1 MQYSKA
7 VFGKDGGVILNIIL
21 INNLIGKMKKSS
33 SNKTDQTVIVANYA
47 VIRLLVVVG
56 LLLGATIADAQ
67 WRITNSQLP
76 VKKATQ
82 KIDFPP
88 IPDHIT
94 TSTVALVA
102 TASSGL
108 PVEFSVEEGPAQLA
122 GNVLTFRGAGKV
134 TVKASQPGDEHW
146 APAKDVSQSFRVSTA
161 EAKIVLSALE
171 QAYNG
176 RPRVV
181 RVETMPPDLRVL
193 VTYDGKKEPPIDA
206 GKHSV
211 AVMVV
216 DPMWHG
222 KAEGLLVVRPGKQV
236 IDFPPIPDQTTSST
250 VLLRAKASS
259 GLPVEFMVLEGPAK
273 LEGNLLYFTEAGVVV
288 VKASQPGNNNW
299 APANDVLQKFEVI
312 NDQAVV
318 ILSNLDQVYDGTP
331 RAVQVDTKPPDL
343 KVLVT
348 YQGDPK
354 PPINAGAYKVRA
366 VVKDPFWTGEAF
378 GTLSIKPA
386 EQFIDFPQVPDQV
399 ATAVIRLEAKA
410 SSGLPVQF
418 SVASGPAVWDGRFLS
433 FTGAGSVTVVASQP
447 GNGNWL
453 PAPKVANRFEVIKD
467 TAGIMLYDLR
477 QLYDGT
483 PRQVGV
489 RTKPAGLPVKV
500 TYNDDPAPPVN
511 AGKYWVVAM
520 VADPRWEGRAE
531 DVFFIDPAKQ
541 TIDFPEIPPQLAS
554 ATIELEAKASSGLP
568 VEFAV
573 DSGPGQLVGNLLSFT
588 GAGPVTIKAM
598 QPGDNNWLPAESVG
612 QTIKVIP
619 DQAAVTLSNLTQVYD
634 GTPRVVSVTTDPPG
648 LAVEVTYDGS
658 LNVPVNAGT
667 YQVVATVVD
676 GRYEGQA
683 RDVLTVEP
691 AKVTIVL
698 DDLEQVYNGEPRAVT
713 VFIEPEGLP
722 LEILYSQLGLVI
734 LGKELPS
741 EDPPVDAGDYLVS
754 VTVVDDNY
762 EGRVEDKLTILKAS
776 QVIDFA
782 PIADCWT
789 TDIVEL
795 DATATSGLPVSFE
808 VVSGPALLEGNILTF
823 TSAGTV
829 EVQAAQEGNGN
840 WNEAEPVA
848 HSFEVKASNH
858 EQEGPYTYIVED
870 DEATIVGFDESYQ
883 GTLAL
888 PGSLGGFPL
897 VGIDAGAFAN
907 SSGLTSIFIPGN
919 ITWLGE
925 DAFTGCTNLERI
937 YFLSDVLAGEPAS
950 LGASRATVY
959 YLPGSE
965 GWGVTFGGCPV
976 VLWNPEFVNGYC
988 SPLAENCQVVGAP
1001 NLPIGIQSSTNLLA
1015 GEWMW
1020 EVTLTNLTA
1029 EGTFCFAKYL
1039 ADVEEERYYR
1049 IIAP

>member
-1 MQYSKA
+1 MYGED
-7 VFGKDGGVILNIIL
+7 VGIILNIIL
-21 INNLIGKMKKSS
+21 INKPIGKMKNSS
-33 SNKTDQTVIVANYA
+33 SNKINRTVATAHYV
-47 VIRLLVVVG
+47 VIRMLVVVG
-56 LLLGATIADAQ
+56 LLLGGTIAGAQ
-67 WRITNSQLP
+67 WQMTNSQLP
-76 VKKATQ
+76 AKTAAQ

-88 IPDHIT
+88 IPDQIA
-94 TSTVALVA
+94 TSTVALIA

-122 GNVLTFRGAGKV
+122 GNALTFRGAGKV

-146 APAKDVSQSFRVSTA
+146 APAKDVFQSFRVSTA
-161 EAKIVLSALE
+161 EAKIVLSGLE

-176 RPRVV
+176 RPRVA
-181 RVETMPPDLRVL
+181 RVETIPPDLKVL
-193 VTYDGKKEPPIDA
+193 VTYDGTKEPPIDA
-206 GKHSV
+206 GKYSI

-222 KAEGLLVVRPGKQV
+222 KSEGLLVVRPGKQV
-236 IDFPPIPDQTTSST
+236 IDFLPIPDPTTSST
-250 VLLRAKASS
+250 VLLTAKASS

-273 LEGNLLYFTEAGVVV
+273 LEGNLLYFTDAGVVV
-288 VKASQPGNNNW
+288 VKASQPGNSNW
-299 APANDVLQKFEVI
+299 TPAKDVMQKFEVI

-331 RAVQVDTKPPDL
+331 HAVQVDTKPPGL

-354 PPINAGAYKVRA
+354 PPINAGACKVRA

-386 EQFIDFPQVPDQV
+386 EQFIDFPPVPNQV
-399 ATAVIRLEAKA
+399 ATAVVRLEAKA

-418 SVASGPAVWDGRFLS
+418 SVAAGPAVWDGRYLS
-433 FTGAGSVTVVASQP
+433 FTGPGTVTVVASQP
-447 GNGNWL
+447 GNENWL
-453 PAPKVANRFEVIKD
+453 PAPKVAHRFEVTKD
-467 TAGIMLYDLR
+467 IAGIILYDLR

-489 RTKPAGLPVKV
+489 RTKPAGLSVKV

-511 AGKYWVVAM
+511 AGKYWGVAM

-573 DSGPGQLVGNLLSFT
+573 DSGPGQLAGNLLSFT
-588 GAGPVTIKAM
+588 GVGLVTIKAM

-612 QTIKVIP
+612 QTIKVTP
-619 DQAAVTLSNLTQVYD
+619 DQATVTLSNLTQAYD
-634 GTPRVVSVTTDPPG
+634 GTPRVAGVATEPPG

-676 GRYEGQA
+676 GRYEGWG
-683 RDVLTVEP
+683 RDMLTVEP

-713 VFIEPEGLP
+713 VFIEPDGLP
-722 LEILYSQLGLVI
+722 LEILYSPLGIII
-734 LGKELPS
+734 LGKETPS
-741 EDPPVDAGDYLVS
+741 EDPPVGAGDYLVS
-754 VTVVDDNY
+754 VTVVDGNY
-762 EGRVEDKLTILKAS
+762 EGRADDKLTILKAS
-776 QVIDFA
+776 QAIDFTA
-782 PIADCWT
+782 IADCWT

-795 DATATSGLPVSFE
+795 EATATSGLPVSFE
-808 VVSGPALLEGNILTF
+808 VVSGPAQLIPGTTRLEFSGE
-823 TSAGTV
+823 AGPVVVRTT
-829 EVQAAQEGNGN
+829 QEGNGN
-840 WNEAEPVA
+840 WNEAEPVT
-848 HSFEVKASNH
+848 HSFEVKASNQ
-858 EQEGPYTYIVED
+858 EQEGPYIYAVED

-919 ITWLGE
+919 IASIGE
-925 DAFTGCTNLERI
+925 GVFTGCSNLERI
-937 YFLSDVLAGEPAS
+937 YFLSDAPAGEPAS

-959 YLPGSE
+959 YLPGTE
-965 GWGVTFGGCPV
+965 GWGVIFGGCPA

-1015 GEWMW
+1015 GEWTW

-1029 EGTFCFAKYL
+1029 EGTFCFARYL

-1049 IIAP
+1049 ITAP